1 MNMNLMIAEDNEILR
16 SELKLELE
24 ERGFSVPI
32 SVGSGEEAAR
42 LYSDSIDAV
51 LMDIEMEEAMSGVK
65 VAERIISEHPDAVVI
80 YITSH
85 DSDNVII
92 SAMATGARDFIVKG
106 SSSDDIASKINDA
119 VMGRT
124 QLDSRV
130 NTILM
135 GEYRRLRHSEK
146 SLLYFIQHLSTLT
159 PAEKELVSCLLA
171 GMKVKEIAEHR
182 FVESAT
188 VKSQIRTLL
197 SKTGCSR
204 TKELISLI
212 NNLGL
217 RELF

>member
-1 MNMNLMIAEDNEILR
+1 MIAEDNEILR

-65 VAERIISEHPDAVVI
+65 AAERIISEHPDAVVI

-106 SSSDDIASKINDA
+106 SCISSS
-119 VMGRT
+119 T
-124 QLDSRV
+124 C
-130 NTILM
+130 
-135 GEYRRLRHSEK
+135 LR
-146 SLLYFIQHLSTLT
+146 
-159 PAEKELVSCLLA
+159 
-171 GMKVKEIAEHR
+171 
-182 FVESAT
+182 
-188 VKSQIRTLL
+188 
-197 SKTGCSR
+197 
-204 TKELISLI
+204 
-212 NNLGL
+212 
-217 RELF
+217 